1 MILYYAIGGGLG
13 HLARARR
20 VLTRLGLRDR
30 AVILTKCEE
39 PHITDGIPTI
49 SSADFTAY
57 ERIIVDAF
65 PCGLLGEL
73 RDVGVPMDYV
83 ARLLQWDAYV
93 SATGAVMPHFETTY
107 VVEPV
112 THAIDSDRV
121 IELDLSEPPVVADEE
136 DFWLVAHTGDDEEVR
151 HLADYARDLQR
162 IEGIDAPVVIAR
174 RTFPLAPLLARA
186 ARIVC
191 AAGFNIMLETEPW
204 RHKHHVVPLPR
215 RFDDQFTR
223 AARRRKLAG
232 PTSCPADRSSSST
245 TTA

>member
-30 AVILTKCEE
+30 AVILTAAEE
-39 PHITDGIPTI
+39 HRITGGIPTVT
-49 SSADFTAY
+49 SADFTSC

-73 RDVGVPMDYV
+73 RDVNVPMDYV
-83 ARLLQWDAYV
+83 ARLLRWDAYAE
-93 SATGAVMPHFETTY
+93 ATGAVMPHFETTY
-107 VVEPV
+107 VVEPL
-112 THAIDSDRV
+112 THEIDSDQV
-121 IELDLSEPPVVADEE
+121 IDLDLSEPPDVAEEE
-136 DFWLVAHTGDDEEVR
+136 DFWLVAHTGDDDEVR
-151 HLADYARDLQR
+151 HLVDYAHEVQS
-162 IEGIDAPVVIAR
+162 IEGIDAPIVVAR
-174 RTFPLAPLLARA
+174 RTFPLAPMLARA
-186 ARIVC
+186 ARIVS

-223 AARRRKLAG
+223 AARRRKLLEHQ
-232 PTSCPADRSSSST
+232 PCPADLSS
-245 TTA
+245 

>member
-1 MILYYAIGGGLG
+1 MILYYAVGGGLG

-30 AVILTKCEE
+30 AVILTAVEE
-39 PHITDGIPTI
+39 PRITGGIPTAT
-49 SSADFTAY
+49 SADFLAY

-73 RDVGVPMDYV
+73 QDIDVPMDYV
-83 ARLLQWDAYV
+83 ARLLQWDAYT

-107 VVEPV
+107 LVEPV
-112 THAIDSDRV
+112 THALDSDRV
-121 IELDLSEPPVVADEE
+121 VELDLSEPPFEAEEE
-136 DFWLVAHTGDDEEVR
+136 DFWLVAHSGDDDEVR
-151 HLADYARDLQR
+151 HLADYAHELQQ
-162 IEGIDAPVVIAR
+162 IEGIDAPIVIAR

-186 ARIVC
+186 ARIVS

-223 AARRRKLAG
+223 AARRRKMLDHT
-232 PTSCPADRSSSST
+232 PCPADRSS
-245 TTA
+245 